1 MLRLYHLYLPYLSCC
16 LWISVLKNCTMI
28 RGEPIMAGVG
38 RQIPRRGSGERRW
51 GWPCGPHDI
60 YKKKSNILNHTNIC
74 VTTVTSLRCHPES
87 VPFLLEIALDGSIC
101 NSYGDE
107 WFVFS
112 QKKRI
117 VVAFWKLCL
126 KCGVIL
132 QFSRIIRSDGSQ
144 ILKGEMT
151 ESHVYLAPFLR
162 RTRSQRENFINP
174 SPGPDAW
181 PRFSIEM
188 ERRHI

>member
-1 MLRLYHLYLPYLSCC
+1 
-16 LWISVLKNCTMI
+16 V
-28 RGEPIMAGVG
+28 
-38 RQIPRRGSGERRW
+38 W
-51 GWPCGPHDI
+51 GAKSQGGDREKEDGADHVDPTTF

-117 VVAFWKLCL
+117 VVAF
-126 KCGVIL
+126 
-132 QFSRIIRSDGSQ
+132 
-144 ILKGEMT
+144 
-151 ESHVYLAPFLR
+151 
-162 RTRSQRENFINP
+162 
-174 SPGPDAW
+174 
-181 PRFSIEM
+181 
-188 ERRHI
+188 